1 MPVKIIVPVKVSD
14 NPQGI
19 GSGKQYNA
27 VDELPTGEEWQD
39 KIARQLIEAGLAQ
52 ETKVVAPTEIKKV
65 KKKKKG

>member
-27 VDELPTGEEWQD
+27 GDELPTEETWQ
-39 KIARQLIEAGLAQ
+39 KELAQQLIDAGMAQ
-52 ETKVVAPTEIKKV
+52 ETKVVAPTEVKKA
-65 KKKKKG
+65 KKKKG

>member
-27 VDELPTGEEWQD
+27 GDELPTGEEWQD
-39 KIARQLIEAGLAQ
+39 K
-52 ETKVVAPTEIKKV
+52 
-65 KKKKKG
+65 